1 MHKRTSFEELEREAL
16 KDPKVKAA
24 YEELRPEF
32 ELMIAF
38 IKARK
43 AAKVSQEDLAKKL
56 KVKQP
61 SIARLES
68 GGYTK
73 TSIANLAKIA
83 NVLGYSLKISL
94 EAKKQQT

>member
-1 MHKRTSFEELEREAL
+1 MYKRTSFEEFVKEAL
-16 KDPKVKAA
+16 KDPEIKAK
-24 YEELRPEF
+24 YEALRPEF

-43 AAKVSQEDLAKKL
+43 AAKISQEDLAKKL

-73 TSIANLAKIA
+73 TSIANLAKVA
-83 NVLGYSLKISL
+83 DVLGYSLKISL
-94 EAKKQQT
+94 QVKKPT

>member
-1 MHKRTSFEELEREAL
+1 MYKRTSFEEFEKEAL

-24 YEELRPEF
+24 YEALRPEF

-43 AAKVSQEDLAKKL
+43 AAKISQEDLAKKL

-73 TSIANLAKIA
+73 TSIANLTKVAD
-83 NVLGYSLKISL
+83 VLGYSLKISL
-94 EAKKQQT
+94 QAKKRT